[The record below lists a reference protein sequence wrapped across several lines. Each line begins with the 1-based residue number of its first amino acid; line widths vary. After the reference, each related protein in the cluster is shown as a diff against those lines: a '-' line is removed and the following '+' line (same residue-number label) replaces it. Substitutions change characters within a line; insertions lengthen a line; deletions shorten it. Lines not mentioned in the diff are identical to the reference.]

1 MTSRRAR
8 HIQFA
13 LAGIAIAGLAVVGMA
28 QRAGAAPQES
38 CGLGLPPGHP
48 GFAEAEAR
56 REAEVRRNGYLRVCA
71 ANLDRYDIAFS
82 PMAGISARLA
92 FQPVE
97 LSGTPFAGL
106 APLGGAAEAVNT
118 SYSRVYRGFRLP
130 GGQTLTLFEHD
141 MSVDGSSSWR
151 DPKDEPERIN
161 GLPARLVI
169 QQAGSGKAVSALS
182 WIEGRRAYELW
193 IDANVAGHPLRD
205 QLFSLAASLPASVPG
220 CPKERP
226 PRRVSLGPD
235 GRPVTEPPP
244 AFLTSADIEELKKE
258 RPCK

>member
-1 MTSRRAR
+1 MKSRRTCSM
-8 HIQFA
+8 QLA
-13 LAGIAIAGLAVVGMA
+13 LAGIAIVGMA
-28 QRAGAAPQES
+28 AFGMADRAGAAPEES

-56 REAEVRRNGYLRVCA
+56 REAEVRQNGYLRVCA
-71 ANLDRYDIAFS
+71 ANLERYHIAFS
-82 PMAGISARLA
+82 PMAGVRPRLA

-97 LSGTPFAGL
+97 LAGTPFAGL

-118 SYSRVYRGFRLP
+118 TYSRVYRGFRLP
-130 GGQTLTLFEHD
+130 GSQVLTLFEHD
-141 MSVDGSSSWR
+141 MSADGSSAWR

-169 QQAGSGKAVSALS
+169 QQAGSGKAVSVLS
-182 WIEGRRAYELW
+182 WVEGRRAYELW

-205 QLFSLAASLPASVPG
+205 QLFSLATSLPASVPG

-226 PRRVSLGPD
+226 PRRFSLGPD

-244 AFLTSADIEELKKE
+244 AFLTSADIEEPRKE